1 MYSPIDLFVS
11 VFMPTETSVTIPD
24 CTIVID
30 TAREKQSSYD
40 PTNRMPLL
48 VEHFASKASLKQRR
62 GRAGRVREG
71 TCYKLISRATYA
83 KLRDHG
89 EPEIQRCALD
99 QTLLS
104 LLFLGVERGSGTFM
118 RTLLDPPSKESLA
131 AAAFSLRKVGAVEP
145 DGQGGDLR
153 LTPLGVH
160 LAGIPAPPTV
170 GKMLVMGSIL
180 GCRTP
185 ALAMAAGITL
195 GRSPFLRIDTRRKKR
210 NNGDDERASIEEM
223 KQERVLEERSS
234 LFKTV
239 GNSDHALLAAV
250 YMKWQDTGNGSGLRK
265 RFCDSLGLSFTGMR
279 DMMQLVN
286 QMDASLRAAGYAG
299 SAEADSHAHSW
310 RIIRACAVSAMA
322 PSQLV
327 KVRRP
332 AATYQETAEGAREKD
347 GEARGLKFFVR
358 IDNESSSV
366 EQTSRDQEERVFIHP
381 SSANFQTGSYNCQWL
396 VYHSLVR
403 TSKAFLRDVTECSAY
418 ALLLFGGEL
427 EVQAARGLI
436 LVDGWAQL
444 SANARIGSLIGG
456 LRKQVDELL
465 TKKVVDPSFEL
476 ANTDEMNLIVKLIRT
491 DGLGT

>member
-1 MYSPIDLFVS
+1 LPA
-11 VFMPTETSVTIPD
+11 ETSVTIPD

-30 TAREKQSSYD
+30 SAREKQSSYD

-48 VEHFASKASLKQRR
+48 IEHFASKASLKQRR

-71 TCYKLISRATYA
+71 TCYKLISRATYG

-118 RTLLDPPSKESLA
+118 STLLDPPSKESLQA
-131 AAAFSLRKVGAVEP
+131 ASSSLCKVGAVEP
-145 DGQGGDLR
+145 DPDGQAGDLR

-160 LAGIPAPPTV
+160 LAGIPAPPIV

-185 ALAMAAGITL
+185 ALAMAAGLTL

-210 NNGDDERASIEEM
+210 NNDEDDQVSMEEM
-223 KQERVLEERSS
+223 KQERILEERST

-239 GNSDHALLAAV
+239 GHSDHALLAAV
-250 YMKWQDTGNGSGLRK
+250 YMQWQDSGSGLRK
-265 RFCDSLGLSFTGMR
+265 RFCESLGLSFNGLR
-279 DMMQLVN
+279 DMQQLVN
-286 QMDASLRAAGYAG
+286 QMDGSLRAAGYTG
-299 SAEADSHAHSW
+299 SAESDSHSHSW
-310 RIIRACAVSAMA
+310 RIIRACAVSSMA

-332 AATYQETAEGAREKD
+332 PVKYQETAEGAQEKD
-347 GEARGLKFFVR
+347 GESRGLKFFVR
-358 IDNESSSV
+358 IDTESSSTN
-366 EQTSRDQEERVFIHP
+366 EMSRAQEERVFIHP
-381 SSANFQTGSYNCQWL
+381 SSANFTTGSYNCPWL

-427 EVQAARGLI
+427 EVQAASGVI

-456 LRKQVDELL
+456 LRKKVDELL
-465 TKKVVDPSFEL
+465 TKKVADPSFEL
-476 ANTDEMNLIVKLIRT
+476 ANTLEMNLIVKLIRT

>member
-1 MYSPIDLFVS
+1 L
-11 VFMPTETSVTIPD
+11 PTETSVTIPD

-30 TAREKQSSYD
+30 GAREKQSSYD

-71 TCYKLISRATYA
+71 TCYKLISRATYG

-118 RTLLDPPSKESLA
+118 RTLLDPPSKESLQ
-131 AAAFSLRKVGAVEP
+131 AAAFSLLKIGAVEP
-145 DGQGGDLR
+145 DGQAGDLR
-153 LTPLGVH
+153 LTPMGVH
-160 LAGIPAPPTV
+160 LAGIPAPPMV

-185 ALAMAAGITL
+185 ALAMAAGLTL
-195 GRSPFLRIDTRRKKR
+195 GRSPFLRIDARRKKR
-210 NNGDDERASIEEM
+210 YNGEDDQASMEEM
-223 KQERVLEERSS
+223 KQERILEERSS

-250 YMKWQDTGNGSGLRK
+250 YMKWQDSGSGLRK
-265 RFCDSLGLSFTGMR
+265 RFCESLGLSFNGMR
-279 DMMQLVN
+279 DMMQSVN
-286 QMDASLRAAGYAG
+286 QLDSSLRAAGYTG
-299 SAEADSHAHSW
+299 SAESDSHAHSW
-310 RIIRACAVSAMA
+310 RIIRACAVSSMA

-332 AATYQETAEGAREKD
+332 AVTYQETAEGAQEKD

-358 IDNESSSV
+358 IETESSSTN
-366 EQTSRDQEERVFIHP
+366 ETSRAQEERVFIHP
-381 SSANFQTGSYNCQWL
+381 SSANFATGSYNCPWL

-418 ALLLFGGEL
+418 ALLLFGGQL
-427 EVQAARGLI
+427 EVQAASGVI

-456 LRKQVDELL
+456 LRKKVDELL

-476 ANTDEMNLIVKLIRT
+476 ANTHEMNIIVKLIRT

>member
-1 MYSPIDLFVS
+1 
-11 VFMPTETSVTIPD
+11 
-24 CTIVID
+24 
-30 TAREKQSSYD
+30 
-40 PTNRMPLL
+40 MPLL
-48 VEHFASKASLKQRR
+48 IEHFASKASLKQRR

-71 TCYKLISRATYA
+71 TCYKLISRATYG

-118 RTLLDPPSKESLA
+118 RTLLDPPSKESLQA
-131 AAAFSLRKVGAVEP
+131 ATFSLLKIGAVEP
-145 DGQGGDLR
+145 DGQAGDLR
-153 LTPLGVH
+153 LTPMGVH
-160 LAGIPAPPTV
+160 LAGIPAPPMV

-185 ALAMAAGITL
+185 ALAMAAGLTL
-195 GRSPFLRIDTRRKKR
+195 GRSPFLRVDTRRKRR
-210 NNGDDERASIEEM
+210 NNGEDDQASTEEM
-223 KQERVLEERSS
+223 KQERILEERAS

-250 YMKWQDTGNGSGLRK
+250 YMKWQDSGSGLR
-265 RFCDSLGLSFTGMR
+265 RPFCESLGLSFNGMR

-286 QMDASLRAAGYAG
+286 QMDSSLKAAGYTG

-310 RIIRACAVSAMA
+310 RIIRACAVSSMA

-332 AATYQETAEGAREKD
+332 AVTYQETAEGAQEKD
-347 GEARGLKFFVR
+347 GEAKGLKFFVR
-358 IDNESSSV
+358 IDIESSSTN
-366 EQTSRDQEERVFIHP
+366 ETSRAQEERVFIHP
-381 SSANFQTGSYNCQWL
+381 SSANFTTGSYNCPWL

-418 ALLLFGGEL
+418 ALLLFGGQL
-427 EVQAARGLI
+427 EVQAASGII

-456 LRKQVDELL
+456 LRKKVDELL
-465 TKKVVDPSFEL
+465 TKKVEDPSFEL
-476 ANTDEMNLIVKLIRT
+476 ANTPEMNLIVKLIRT

>member
-1 MYSPIDLFVS
+1 LPA
-11 VFMPTETSVTIPD
+11 ETSVTIPD

-40 PTNRMPLL
+40 PANRMPLL
-48 VEHFASKASLKQRR
+48 IEHFASKASLKQRR

-71 TCYKLISRATYA
+71 TCYKLISRATYE

-118 RTLLDPPSKESLA
+118 RTLLDPPSKESLQA
-131 AAAFSLRKVGAVEP
+131 AASSLLKIGAVEP
-145 DGQGGDLR
+145 DGQAGDLR
-153 LTPLGVH
+153 LTPMGVH
-160 LAGIPAPPTV
+160 LAGIPAPPMV

-185 ALAMAAGITL
+185 ALAMAAALTL
-195 GRSPFLRIDTRRKKR
+195 GRSPFLRIDARRNKR
-210 NNGDDERASIEEM
+210 NNGEDDQASMEEM
-223 KQERVLEERSS
+223 KQERILEERAS

-250 YMKWQDTGNGSGLRK
+250 YMKWQDEGSGSRK
-265 RFCDSLGLSFTGMR
+265 RFCESLGLSFNGMR
-279 DMMQLVN
+279 DMMQSVN
-286 QMDASLRAAGYAG
+286 QMDSSLRAAGYTG
-299 SAEADSHAHSW
+299 STESDSHAHSW
-310 RIIRACAVSAMA
+310 RIIRACAVSSMA

-332 AATYQETAEGAREKD
+332 AVTYQETAEGALEKD
-347 GEARGLKFFVR
+347 GEAKGLKFFVR
-358 IDNESSSV
+358 IDTESSSSN
-366 EQTSRDQEERVFIHP
+366 ETSRAQEERVFIHP
-381 SSANFQTGSYNCQWL
+381 SSANFTIGSYNCPWL

-418 ALLLFGGEL
+418 ALLLFGGQL
-427 EVQAARGLI
+427 DVQAASGVI

-456 LRKQVDELL
+456 LRKKVDELL
-465 TKKVVDPSFEL
+465 TKKVADPSFEL
-476 ANTDEMNLIVKLIRT
+476 ANTHEMNLIVKLIRT
-491 DGLGT
+491 DGLGA